1 MLTENAGLCMSYS
14 DSYNRIAA

>member
-1 MLTENAGLCMSYS
+1 MSYS